1 MRGDTF
7 LAAAARNAGVT
18 GGSTL
23 GAWSVKLTR
32 ALFFFFP
39 EPSTDGVSEVSLIA
53 LLAGDAPKF
62 IGEVPR
68 REDPGECFI
77 ADFAGDTPRSGG
89 SCLVNSTIGDA
100 ENRANLE
107 GLCELPLTR
116 PVLSDPEWGTS
127 RLSDR
132 LRVRIGDAVVREAGR
147 IVVLENPLNPF
158 AFFVLALVAVT
169 VSASCSPSG
178 SSRTIDGCFDNIP
191 AARGDT
197 GLLLVSDRAGFRGG
211 GCTCVLTAVTAGFA
225 LLAGLSPA
233 FTTTLG
239 C

>member
-1 MRGDTF
+1 M
-7 LAAAARNAGVT
+7 
-18 GGSTL
+18 
-23 GAWSVKLTR
+23 KLTR
-32 ALFFFFP
+32 TLFFFFFP

-53 LLAGDAPKF
+53 LLAGDAPRF

-68 REDPGECFI
+68 RDEPGECFI

-100 ENRANLE
+100 EKWADLE
-107 GLCELPLTR
+107 GLYELPLAR
-116 PVLSDPEWGTS
+116 PLLWNPEFGTS

-132 LRVRIGDAVVREAGR
+132 LRVRIGDAGVTEAER
-147 IVVLENPLNPF
+147 IVVLENPLKP
-158 AFFVLALVAVT
+158 FVLFVLSLVAVI

-178 SSRTIDGCFDNIP
+178 SSRTIDGCLESIP
-191 AARGDT
+191 AGRGDT
-197 GLLLVSDRAGFRGG
+197 GLLLISDRAGLRSG
-211 GCTCVLTAVTAGFA
+211 GCTRVSTAAGFA

-233 FTTTLG
+233 LTTMLG